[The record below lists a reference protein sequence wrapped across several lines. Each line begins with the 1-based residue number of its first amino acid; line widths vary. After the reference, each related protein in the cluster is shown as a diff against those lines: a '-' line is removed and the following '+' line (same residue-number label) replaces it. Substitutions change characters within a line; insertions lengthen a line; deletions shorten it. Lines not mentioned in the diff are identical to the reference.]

1 MKLVQ
6 EASPYLSIIEGRYP
20 RIKFHKRLSD
30 AKRAVNLE
38 WRGYYTHPDGTK
50 CLGTHPDGTKWLG
63 GAERWRYGP
72 GRIEHTFHRTH
83 RGGQVYVHDEG
94 DEWDLVYNVE
104 RGAEIK

>member
-50 CLGTHPDGTKWLG
+50 CLG
-63 GAERWRYGP
+63 GAER
-72 GRIEHTFHRTH
+72 
-83 RGGQVYVHDEG
+83 
-94 DEWDLVYNVE
+94 
-104 RGAEIK
+104 

>member
-6 EASPYLSIIEGRYP
+6 EATPYLSIIEGRYP

-30 AKRAVNLE
+30 AKHAVNLE

-50 CLGTHPDGTKWLG
+50 CLG
-63 GAERWRYGP
+63 GAEQWRYHGP
-72 GRIEHTFHRTH
+72 GRVEHTFHRTH